1 MSEPSPPPRTSADD
15 PAIAQLLARARAGDA
30 EALAPLYSRL
40 YEDLRRMARA
50 RLRDARVTL
59 LDTTSLVH
67 ESFERIAGLET
78 FDVRDRAHFFAYAS
92 TVMRSVIVDAA
103 RRRNAERRGGGE
115 AMVTLTTGLGL
126 AAPGTEP
133 DVLRVHEALDEL
145 AAIDGRL
152 ARVVEMR
159 YFGGLSHDEIARAL
173 DVSGRTVER
182 DWEKARSFLYVAL
195 GGDSAAPRA

>member
-1 MSEPSPPPRTSADD
+1 MSEPGSSDRPDTGEL
-15 PAIAQLLARARAGDA
+15 AIAQLLTRARAGDS
-30 EALAPLYSRL
+30 EALAPLYERL
-40 YEDLRRMARA
+40 YGDLRRMARA

-67 ESFERIAGLET
+67 ESFERIAGLQKL
-78 FDVRDRAHFFAYAS
+78 DVRDRGHFFAYAS

-126 AAPGTEP
+126 AAHDSEP
-133 DVLRVHEALDEL
+133 DVVRVHEALDEL

-159 YFGGLSHDEIARAL
+159 YFGGLSHDEIASAL
-173 DVSGRTVER
+173 EVSSRTVER
-182 DWEKARSFLYVAL
+182 DWEKARGFLYVAL
-195 GGDSAAPRA
+195 GGDGATPAA